1 MARAPPGGSG
11 ERDNRRSRTARAL
24 AASTGPTEAPEPR
37 FQSAYQRTLV
47 LACVDAMQANEPEV
61 ILPLVEEMTRV
72 AAGGGIEA
80 SLQASLRRGLGSHA
94 PGSPRRSRG
103 AARCGVAGGAPPF
116 LSGLALDIGA
126 WLAQTSY
133 MRGRLIEAQEVA
145 DECEALAER
154 IGEPSRP
161 AMLVRM
167 WGLIATISAGDH
179 RAGLA
184 GLQAMCE
191 DEQDP
196 HHRIPLHQA
205 IARWRSRLNGAAS
218 ADEVHAR
225 IAAGREGFGGRTM
238 HPMRHSSSSER
249 QLNRWRASATLPR
262 LCAGSR
268 RRSRRRH
275 GATFKRGTIYEP
287 DRPWPRQGKGI
298 MPRFKKPSTWRTDWG
313 CASNRSGRARA
324 SLA

>member
-1 MARAPPGGSG
+1 MKPARTSRARALPAATTRFCSWSSTPRTRRSHGGSSTA
-11 ERDNRRSRTARAL
+11 RRNRGALQPPRSNGARAL
-24 AASTGPTEAPEPR
+24 AASTGLTEALEPR

-61 ILPLVEEMTRV
+61 VLPLVEEMTRV
-72 AAGGGIEA
+72 AAGGSIEA
-80 SLQASLRRGLGSHA
+80 SLQASLRRGSALTHLGRLA
-94 PGSPRRSRG
+94 EAEERLAAAWLEARR
-103 AARCGVAGGAPPF
+103 AF
-116 LSGLALDIGA
+116 LSGIALDIGS

-145 DECEALAER
+145 DECEALAAR

-179 RAGLA
+179 RAALA

-205 IARWRSRLNGAAS
+205 IARWNSRLNGVES

-225 IAAGREGFGGRTM
+225 IAAG
-238 HPMRHSSSSER
+238 
-249 QLNRWRASATLPR
+249 QKDSADAQCTR
-262 LCAGSR
+262 C
-268 RRSRRRH
+268 
-275 GATFKRGTIYEP
+275 GT
-287 DRPWPRQGKGI
+287 RVHQ
-298 MPRFKKPSTWRTDWG
+298 
-313 CASNRSGRARA
+313 SGN
-324 SLA
+324 